1 MNQQVRTEEFR
12 RATNPLFNDR
22 KLKLGTF
29 CTNLSGGCTMSEAEG
44 MLDADWPSTIT
55 LATLADKLE
64 FEAIVPVGR
73 WKGFGG
79 NTDFNG
85 RGFECYTWA
94 AGVSA
99 LTKYSGIFA
108 TSHVPTVHPVM
119 AAKQAM
125 TIDHISGGRFTLNVV
140 CGWFA
145 PEIEMFGAPLL
156 EHDRRYDMA
165 AEWLEIIKRL
175 WTEEQEFDYDGEFY
189 HLKKAIMKP
198 KPVQKPHPVVMSAGA
213 SPRGRDFAAKYADV
227 GFTNLD
233 AHDPDSMRARVD
245 AHRKHAWDEHKRSIQ
260 VWTNAYIF
268 QGETEKEA
276 RDYYQYCV
284 FDKGDWPGVENLVS
298 IMGINSLSLPVPVL
312 QKLKEHFVAGW
323 AGYPIIGNKEQ
334 VVDGLMRLSKA
345 GFDGTLL
352 SWPRYIEGMQE
363 FAQVTYPLV
372 KQAGLR
378 D

>member
-1 MNQQVRTEEFR
+1 MNLQVRGEDQR
-12 RATNPLFNDR
+12 RASNPLFNDR

-44 MLDADWPSTIT
+44 MLDADWPSTVK
-55 LATLADKLE
+55 LAQMADAME

-79 NTDFNG
+79 KTDFNG
-85 RGFECYTWA
+85 RGFECFTFA
-94 AGVSA
+94 AGMSA

-140 CGWFA
+140 CGWYA

-175 WTEEQEFDYDGEFY
+175 WTEDKEFDFDGEYY
-189 HLKKAIMKP
+189 HLKNAIMKP
-198 KPVQKPHPVVMSAGA
+198 KPLQKPHPVVMCAGV
-213 SPRGRDFAAKYADV
+213 SPRGRAFAGKYADV
-227 GFTNLD
+227 GFINVE
-233 AHDPDSMRARVD
+233 AHDIDSMRARVD
-245 AHRKHAWDEHKRSIQ
+245 AHRQEAWNEHKRKIQ

-284 FDKGDWPGVENLVS
+284 FEKGDWPGVENLTS
-298 IMGINSLSLPVPVL
+298 IMGINSQSLPVAIL
-312 QKLKEHFVAGW
+312 QKFKEHFIAGW
-323 AGYPIIGNKEQ
+323 AGYPLVGTKEQ
-334 VVDGLMRLSKA
+334 VVEGLLTLSKA

-363 FAQVTYPLV
+363 FMNVTYPLV
-372 KQAGLR
+372 QQAGLR
-378 D
+378 